1 MTPLIALMLIAAAH
15 EPGSDADLGA
25 RADAR
30 SSSDWS
36 ITVGGGVLSTPSYP
50 GAASSHVMPMP
61 FFEVKYRELVF
72 LSPISGLGIN
82 AVATPQVQ
90 AGVAVEPDL
99 GRAASSADRLRGWG
113 DVSPGADLKVFGMY
127 SLGRVSLLVD
137 VRRQFGAGNGTLI
150 DGGATTMLVHAG
162 HLMLSATA
170 TVSWA
175 DGRYTSAYFGVDA
188 NQSAEALAH
197 GVKLPS
203 YSAGAGLRD
212 CALTLVAVVPID
224 DHWSLQSMV
233 RAEILLGDAAASPL
247 TEARVQPT
255 VGGLIA
261 YRL

>member
-36 ITVGGGVLSTPSYP
+36 IAVGGGVLSTPSYP

-61 FFEVKYRELVF
+61 FFEVQYRHLVF
-72 LSPISGLGIN
+72 LSPVSGLGIN
-82 AVATPQVQ
+82 VVSTQRVQ
-90 AGVAVEPDL
+90 AGVAVQPDL

-113 DVSPGADLKVFGMY
+113 DVSPGADFRVFGMY
-127 SLGRVSLLVD
+127 SLGRITLLAD
-137 VRRQFGAGNGTLI
+137 VRRQLGAGNGTLI
-150 DGGATTMLVHAG
+150 DGGVTSMLVHAR

-175 DGRYTSAYFGVDA
+175 DGRYTRAYFGVDG
-188 NQSAEALAH
+188 NQSAEALAQ
-197 GVKLPS
+197 GVRLPS

-212 CALTLVAVVPID
+212 AALTLVAVVPID
-224 DHWSLQSMV
+224 DRWSVQSLV
-233 RAEILLGDAAASPL
+233 RAEVLLGDAAASPL
-247 TEARVQPT
+247 TERRVQPT
-255 VGGLIA
+255 FGGLIA